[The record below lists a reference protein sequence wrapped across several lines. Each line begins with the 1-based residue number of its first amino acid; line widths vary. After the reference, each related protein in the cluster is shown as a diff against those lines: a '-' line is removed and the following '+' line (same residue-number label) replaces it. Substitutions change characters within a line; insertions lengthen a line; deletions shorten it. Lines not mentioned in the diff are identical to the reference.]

1 MQIVGQLPVIATWR
15 DAPLVLED
23 LAETICI
30 IKRHAPPP
38 PAPSVSN
45 TNLMTTRESQMI
57 FRELNTDLQID
68 NPQL

>member
-30 IKRHAPPP
+30 IKLHAPPP
-38 PAPSVSN
+38 PRPPRPICFKHKFNDNKRV
-45 TNLMTTRESQMI
+45 TN
-57 FRELNTDLQID
+57 DLQGTEHGSPD
-68 NPQL
+68 